1 MNVKANALIPLLIII
16 VGLMLIIGAI
26 LSYLYI
32 QNMSSE
38 SSLAEKFVLNI
49 YYSNVEGFF
58 SKGIKVG
65 SFANSITSVLTRGEL
80 WYSPTI
86 FQVYIPN

>member
-1 MNVKANALIPLLIII
+1 MNVKANTLIPLLIII

-32 QNMSSE
+32 QNINPE
-38 SSLAEKFVLNI
+38 SSLVEKIVCKVLYFNAGKI
-49 YYSNVEGFF
+49 S

-65 SFANSITSVLTRGEL
+65 PLANINTSVLIKGEP
-80 WYSPTI
+80 WYSQTLI
-86 FQVYIPN
+86 